1 MITDGKMIKLNRK
14 TEYAL
19 IALTRLAS
27 QPEGRVSA
35 KDLAR
40 EFHIP
45 GDLLAKV
52 LQQLQGAGLIKS
64 TQGPHGGYAIAC
76 RPDEVRLTDL
86 IRELEGPVAF
96 VSCLNETPTGGG
108 EACEQ
113 ASACNIHPTLHA
125 INSQIEALL
134 SRYTLRDLLVPPAPL
149 IPLGEITVRA
159 QPRV

>member
-1 MITDGKMIKLNRK
+1 MIKLNRK

-40 EFHIP
+40 EFRIP

-52 LQQLQGAGLIKS
+52 LQQLQGAGLIKA
-64 TQGPHGGYAIAC
+64 THGPHGGYAIAC
-76 RPDEVRLTDL
+76 NPEAVRLTDL
-86 IRELEGPVAF
+86 IRELEGPLAF
-96 VSCLNETPTGGG
+96 VSCLNEATGEG
-108 EACEQ
+108 EGCEQ
-113 ASACNIHPTLHA
+113 AVACNIHPTLHA

-149 IPLGEITVRA
+149 IPLGEITVRS